1 MNMWYGKKCQGLLLR
16 CFKDLSSFFFS
27 STRQNI
33 AIQWRRCIKYGGSR
47 VRVRAKTDDMIR
59 IYFVLCTL
67 YACVAS
73 VYVWFRSKE
82 RPMNKIFALLPGPLL
97 AWGKTRQLP
106 HLDFGLSFF
115 LSFVFFFFFG
125 RNFSSLK
132 RLKAWSRTSMANA
145 RLNGLALAYIHKS
158 TEIDGSSV

>member
-1 MNMWYGKKCQGLLLR
+1 MWYGKNARDYFYAVLRIFLL
-16 CFKDLSSFFFS
+16 FFFS

-47 VRVRAKTDDMIR
+47 VRVSAKTDDMIR

-97 AWGKTRQLP
+97 AWRKTRQLP

-132 RLKAWSRTSMANA
+132 RLKAWSRKSMANA